1 MAGCSVRPSPVRLVV
16 TTVVA
21 AVLLIVGTRAANAGL
36 VITGAA
42 ALMIIALGGSP
53 SRAWLTAP
61 SADPL
66 TRSASVE
73 HRASTVVPRVLV
85 APKWSAALTVGAT
98 GSTPMAG
105 VDRADGTV
113 SNASLRPL
121 FEAELDLTGGTH
133 DPRDAIHRAAA
144 GGTS

>member
-1 MAGCSVRPSPVRLVV
+1 ML

-42 ALMIIALGGSP
+42 ALMIIALGQLVIYGSHLP
-53 SRAWLTAP
+53 QWAP

-66 TRSASVE
+66 TSSANVE
-73 HRASTVVPRVLV
+73 NRASTVVPRVLV
-85 APKWSAALTVGAT
+85 APRWSAALTVGAT

-113 SNASLRPL
+113 SNAPTRPL

-133 DPRDAIHRAAA
+133 DPRDAIHRAVT